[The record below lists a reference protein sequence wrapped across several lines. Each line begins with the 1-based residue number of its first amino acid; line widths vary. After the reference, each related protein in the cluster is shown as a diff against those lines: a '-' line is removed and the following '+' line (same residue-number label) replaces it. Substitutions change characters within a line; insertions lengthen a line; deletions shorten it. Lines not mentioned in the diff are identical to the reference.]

1 MAPSG
6 GSIMAFDAFPKTL
19 DDLKER
25 TLGGAAV
32 SVAATILIAVL
43 FVSEFRQYRLIETVD
58 KLDVDVSST
67 HAKIA
72 INLDI
77 TLPALPC
84 SEFVVDAV
92 DASGVQ
98 QMRLT
103 DALSKLRIDRH
114 GVPIDVPKA
123 VDWAHTVAPAF
134 RHRKVLSLLE
144 SVTGSLRETLGE
156 IDADVEVEEAAQAHA
171 GDGEHVEGVPHTHDE
186 HLAYRR
192 MLAHRA
198 MALQHKLDAVS
209 SIAQPTAA
217 LSDFAHMSREEIRDI
232 KARIDES
239 RLYSAQQAEHV
250 SANLDAMERNLLK
263 LQAGAEGASVSN
275 LQEALK
281 IRLDILA
288 DNLRGFVSPSDID
301 RRDSYSDMALLVH
314 RVLNST
320 RLLELGDDERSA
332 VLDAAETMQQS
343 LDELKAGA
351 SGTARARAERALSRS
366 VELVREALEG
376 APLPADYCG
385 SCYGAEREASP
396 CCNTCD
402 EVKAAYRAKRW
413 GVLDEAQYEQCRRE
427 AKLHHATQAEGEG
440 CNVFG
445 SIEVHPSSGML
456 HLAPAS
462 TAQHTASGAALP
474 ALDGVRH
481 ADVAHFNASHTI
493 NRLSFGDDFPGQL
506 NPLDGVVRISPHGP
520 GVARYFIKVVPT
532 TYLPLRGQEVR
543 SNQFASTEHF
553 RSVREDDRLFQMPG
567 VHFSYDIT
575 PLRVRLEERRG
586 RTFVSFFVRCAATIG
601 GVFTVAG
608 MIDKIL
614 YSSSRLLTHKLNIGK
629 AS

>member
-1 MAPSG
+1 M
-6 GSIMAFDAFPKTL
+6 
-19 DDLKER
+19 
-25 TLGGAAV
+25 
-32 SVAATILIAVL
+32 
-43 FVSEFRQYRLIETVD
+43 
-58 KLDVDVSST
+58 
-67 HAKIA
+67 
-72 INLDI
+72 
-77 TLPALPC
+77 
-84 SEFVVDAV
+84 
-92 DASGVQ
+92 
-98 QMRLT
+98 
-103 DALSKLRIDRH
+103 
-114 GVPIDVPKA
+114 
-123 VDWAHTVAPAF
+123 
-134 RHRKVLSLLE
+134 LSLLE

-232 KARIDES
+232 KASARVARRARRGPNGGGRRRGGGGMRARRRAEGDEPMRRAQRAASRACDRLPLAAALSPAQARIDES